1 MLLLKKL
8 LNKDDDSVQI
18 TTAPTAVS
26 QFKGWMLVVAAIV
39 AVGRAYAYFTRTKAD
54 DALVEVIASKF
65 GK

>member
-26 QFKGWMLVVAAIV
+26 QFKGWMLIVGALVATA
-39 AVGRAYAYFTRTKAD
+39 RAFVYFTRSKAD